1 MRKIFLPI
9 AIILI
14 MTIHIPQPSL
24 LAQSE
29 TTSEW
34 IAIISNDPDGNII
47 HRVNLS
53 NGAVEQLAV
62 FSGVT
67 EGDSIWWSV
76 DGESILTAAYE
87 NHDIQRI
94 YEISPAGDV
103 TPHASFGW
111 FDPTL
116 SPDQSQLAVLNY
128 ANDGSTLLSVMDF
141 DGENEETFTLAVLGN
156 PFWSTDGDWIA
167 FTDGQLYRV
176 RPDGTDLEAITPD
189 DMTAFDLAWSPLGEW
204 IAFVGVGE
212 PNTNLQ
218 FADIYAVRADG
229 SELIQLTDDIENP
242 NHPTWSPDG
251 DFITFAGGEL
261 GKSDI
266 FTVSLDD
273 QSIVQHTISDLDVSR
288 PKWSPDGKKIA
299 FLSDDLGTDCPE
311 CRKSVFMMNSDG
323 SHLFQLTTEL
333 NVTNYAWS
341 PLGE

>member
-1 MRKIFLPI
+1 MRKITLPI
-9 AIILI
+9 FIVAIIIILAP
-14 MTIHIPQPSL
+14 HPSIT
-24 LAQSE
+24 AQSE
-29 TTSEW
+29 PTSEW
-34 IAIISNDPDGNII
+34 IAVITNDPNGNII
-47 HRVNLS
+47 NRVNLS
-53 NGAVEQLAV
+53 NGEVEQLAV
-62 FSGVT
+62 FSGIA

-76 DGESILTAAYE
+76 DGESVLTAAYE

-94 YEISPAGDV
+94 YKVSPAGDI
-103 TPHASFGW
+103 TAHASYGW
-111 FDPTL
+111 FTPTL
-116 SPDQSQLAVLNY
+116 SPEQTQLAVLRY
-128 ANDGSTLLSVMDF
+128 GQDGSTVLSVMDF
-141 DGENEETFTLAVLGN
+141 DGENEETFALEAIGN
-156 PFWSTDGDWIA
+156 PLWSTDGDWIA

-189 DMTAFDLAWSPLGEW
+189 DITALDLAWSPDGEW
-204 IAFVGVGE
+204 IAFVGVE
-212 PNTNLQ
+212 PNSNLQ

-229 SELIQLTDDIENP
+229 SDLIQLTDDIENP
-242 NHPTWSPDG
+242 HQPTWSPDG
-251 DFITFAGGEL
+251 NFITFAGGEH

-299 FLSDDLGTDCPE
+299 FLSDDLGSECPV